1 MKTSIILRERPH
13 VGPVVE
19 HKSVKSVR
27 ALAILVMRVLDK
39 QNYRGGRPIEYRDQF
54 SDGLVRIHRD
64 SAGRVYFRVPRLEEA
79 SIRLNPSRT
88 KLLLSRNLAHLE
100 EFFDKNPL
108 IVQCLNEGNLK
119 AAMKK

>member
-1 MKTSIILRERPH
+1 
-13 VGPVVE
+13 
-19 HKSVKSVR
+19 
-27 ALAILVMRVLDK
+27 MRVLDK
-39 QNYRGGRPIEYRDQF
+39 QNYRGGRAIEYRDQF

-64 SAGRVYFRVPRLEEA
+64 PAGRVYFRVPRLEA

-88 KLLLSRNLAHLE
+88 KLLLSRNVAELE

-108 IVQCLNEGNLK
+108 IVQWLNEGNLK